1 MFARNFSQ
9 SKSVSRRLTD
19 PLFLLLCCGSC
30 VLLMVAA
37 PASSLAADPLPL
49 KYKWEKGQQYAYRVK
64 IEVSMENFEE
74 TLSGVEQYDVT
85 AADDNSFSVRCSGNL
100 NSVTKSKSRRPFLPP
115 MRMHRHR
122 SPFAGLSGS
131 IAGAFEQHTLELNRF
146 GEVDTVKG
154 SSLLPYLLGHLSQIN
169 LIPLSPNA
177 ERTWSESEKSSI
189 SVISSSNRISSP
201 LRGPDIEKTMGAK
214 KTAEYKITGQEGDL
228 VTIEASYSYRTVS
241 TIDDSGPEVELTG
254 IGTILFDQKQGC
266 VKELSLSY
274 KLIQRSENS
283 TQKIPITLASTLLNA
298 EELAKL
304 QAEQKA
310 AMAKHAAE
318 KKKREEAARFE
329 IPENIDAELKT
340 ILTDLGTNN
349 VLKRKA
355 ALQKLSQAKPAKD
368 NRDISRILIGILESK
383 DITVVQD
390 ASRALA
396 VWSTKEDIPEMIS
409 VLKEVNIL
417 GQESV
422 MEAILKHETPEG
434 VTAVAE
440 LLKEPIKAHNASKK
454 LIEYG
459 SGAED
464 AVLEQ
469 MDPDQFVV
477 LVNVFRVLKEIGT
490 EKSLK
495 KIEEVNR
502 TTTNTSFRFQA
513 ASTVK
518 AIEAR
523 VN

>member
-1 MFARNFSQ
+1 MLARIHSQ
-9 SKSVSRRLTD
+9 SNSVGGRSAVRSCM
-19 PLFLLLCCGSC
+19 LLICG
-30 VLLMVAA
+30 LLILAAA
-37 PASSLAADPLPL
+37 PAFGLAAEKLPL
-49 KYKWEKGQQYAYRVK
+49 EYKWEKGRQYAYRVK
-64 IEVSMENFEE
+64 IEVNMEDYAE
-74 TLSGVEQYDVT
+74 TMSGVEQYDVT
-85 AADDNSFSVRCSGNL
+85 AAEGNSFSLRCSGNL

-131 IAGAFEQHTLELNRF
+131 IAGAFEQHTLELNRY
-146 GEVDTVKG
+146 GEIDTVKG

-169 LIPLSPNA
+169 LIPLSPEG

-189 SVISSSNRISSP
+189 SVISSSNRIPSP

-214 KTAEYKITGQEGDL
+214 KTSEYKISKQEGDL
-228 VTIEASYSYRTVS
+228 VTINVEYSYRTIS

-254 IGTILFDQKQGC
+254 FGLIQFDQKQGC
-266 VKELSLSY
+266 VKDLSVNY

-283 TQKIPITLASTLLNA
+283 TQKIPIMLTSTLLNA
-298 EELAKL
+298 EELKKYKAD
-304 QAEQKA
+304 QAA
-310 AMAKHAAE
+310 LIAKHSAE
-318 KKKREEAARFE
+318 MQKREEAARFE
-329 IPENIDAELKT
+329 IPENIDDELKT
-340 ILTDLGTNN
+340 ILTELSTSNL
-349 VLKRKA
+349 LKRKA
-355 ALQKLSQAKPAKD
+355 ALQKLSQVKPAEG
-368 NRDISRILIGILESK
+368 NRDISGILIGILESK

-390 ASRALA
+390 ASRALV
-396 VWSTKEDIPEMIS
+396 VWSTKEDIPAMTGL
-409 VLKEVNIL
+409 LKEVNIL

-422 MEAILKHETPEG
+422 MEAILQHKTPEG
-434 VTAVAE
+434 VAAVAE

-464 AVLEQ
+464 AVLKQ
-469 MDPDQFVV
+469 LDPDQFIV

-495 KIEEVNR
+495 KIEEVNQS
-502 TTTNTSFRFQA
+502 TTNNSFRFQA

-523 VN
+523 LN

>member
-1 MFARNFSQ
+1 MFARIHTQ
-9 SKSVSRRLTD
+9 VCSVYVCLTVRLC
-19 PLFLLLCCGSC
+19 LLISFC
-30 VLLMVAA
+30 LLTISATSA
-37 PASSLAADPLPL
+37 FSLAADQLPL
-49 KYKWEKGQQYAYRVK
+49 KYKWDKGQQYAYRVK
-64 IEVSMENFEE
+64 IEVNMENYEE
-74 TLSGVEQYDVT
+74 TLSGVEIYDVT
-85 AADDNSFSVRCSGNL
+85 AADDNSFSLRCSGNL
-100 NSVTKSKSRRPFLPP
+100 NSVTKSKSRRPFIPP

-131 IAGAFEQHTLELNRF
+131 FAGAFEQHSLELNRH
-146 GEVDTVKG
+146 GEIDTVKG

-169 LIPLSPNA
+169 LIPLSPDGQRN
-177 ERTWSESEKSSI
+177 WSESEKSSI

-201 LRGPDIEKTMGAK
+201 LRGPDIDKTMGAK
-214 KTAEYKITGQEGDL
+214 KTSEYIITGQEGDL
-228 VTIEASYSYRTVS
+228 VTIEASYSYRTIS

-254 IGTILFDQKQGC
+254 TGIIQFDQKQGC
-266 VKELSLSY
+266 VQNLSLNY

-283 TQKIPITLASTLLNA
+283 TQKIPITLSSTLLSTD
-298 EELAKL
+298 ELTKL
-304 QAEQKA
+304 KAEQQA

-318 KKKREEAARFE
+318 KKKREDAARFE
-329 IPENIDAELKT
+329 IPENIDDELKL
-340 ILTDLGTNN
+340 ILTDLATKN

-355 ALQKLSQAKPAKD
+355 ALQKLSQTKPD
-368 NRDISRILIGILESK
+368 QENPDISGILIGILESK

-396 VWSTKEDIPEMIS
+396 VWSTRADIPAMTGL
-409 VLKEVNIL
+409 LKEVNIL

-440 LLKEPIKAHNASKK
+440 LLKDPIKAHNASKK

-464 AVLEQ
+464 AVLKQ
-469 MDPDQFVV
+469 LDPDQFIV

-495 KIEEVNR
+495 KIEEVNQS
-502 TTTNTSFRFQA
+502 TTNNNFRFQA

-518 AIEAR
+518 AIESR
-523 VN
+523 IN

>member
-1 MFARNFSQ
+1 MFARIHSQLSSVCGCLTVRFCLLSCCFSYA
-9 SKSVSRRLTD
+9 
-19 PLFLLLCCGSC
+19 LLI
-30 VLLMVAA
+30 VAA
-37 PASSLAADPLPL
+37 PESSLAAEPLPL
-49 KYKWEKGQQYAYRVK
+49 KYKWEKGQKYAYQVK
-64 IEVSMENFEE
+64 IEVSMEDFEE

-85 AADDNSFSVRCSGNL
+85 ASDANSFSLRCSGNL

-131 IAGAFEQHTLELNRF
+131 IAGAFEQHTLELNRY

-169 LIPLSPNA
+169 LIPLSPGG
-177 ERTWSESEKSSI
+177 ERNWSESEKSSI
-189 SVISSSNRISSP
+189 SVISSSNRIPSP

-214 KTAEYKITGQEGDL
+214 KTAEYKITGLEGDL

-254 IGTILFDQKQGC
+254 NGLIQFDQKQGC
-266 VKELSLSY
+266 VKDLSLSY

-283 TQKIPITLASTLLNA
+283 TQKIPITLTSTLLNA

-304 QAEQKA
+304 QADQKA

-318 KKKREEAARFE
+318 MKKREEAARFE
-329 IPENIDAELKT
+329 IPENIDDELKT
-340 ILTDLGTNN
+340 TLKDLATNN

-355 ALQKLSQAKPAKD
+355 ALQKLSQAKPEKE
-368 NRDISRILIGILESK
+368 NRDISGILIGILESK

-390 ASRALA
+390 ASRALV
-396 VWSTKEDIPEMIS
+396 VWSTKDDIPAMTELLS
-409 VLKEVNIL
+409 QVNIL

-422 MEAILKHETPEG
+422 MEAILKHGTPEG

-440 LLKEPIKAHNASKK
+440 LLKDPIKAHNASKK

-464 AVLEQ
+464 AVLKQ
-469 MDPDQFVV
+469 LDPDQFIV

-502 TTTNTSFRFQA
+502 NTTNNSFRFQA